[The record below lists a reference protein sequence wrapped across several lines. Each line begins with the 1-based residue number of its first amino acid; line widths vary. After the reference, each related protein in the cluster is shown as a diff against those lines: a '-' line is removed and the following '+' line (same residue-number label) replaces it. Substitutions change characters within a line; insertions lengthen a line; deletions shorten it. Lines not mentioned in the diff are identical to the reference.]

1 MRCWKTGHRGTI
13 DRGSGRCMTGAIVN
27 LPALPC
33 NPLMNVLF
41 RVNRNV
47 PSLLLNNTAPLFII
61 ENRKTVR
68 R

>member
-1 MRCWKTGHRGTI
+1 
-13 DRGSGRCMTGAIVN
+13 MTGAIVN
-27 LPALPC
+27 LAALPC

-41 RVNRNV
+41 SVNRNV